1 MFIYW
6 FSLTPSE
13 PPFLLILLLN
23 EAAFGEGRK
32 INTERALAAG
42 WLCTQMEM
50 CLWCEGEKMIWGSE
64 VGKKE
69 IKGIWLEARVK

>member
-50 CLWCEGEKMIWGSE
+50 GLWCEG
-64 VGKKE
+64 KKNDL
-69 IKGIWLEARVK
+69 GQ